1 MKLKSILTR
10 LLNGEISLE
19 VAEREIKL
27 WGIEELGETVKLD
40 FSRELRKNLP
50 EVIFAERK
58 DNETLRNTIEKA
70 VERSSRAIVSRV
82 REDQMGIIDEFRE
95 KYDVIGSPYS
105 RVFVIR
111 KKGYRPP
118 LTGGRIGILTAG
130 TSDVPVAEEVRLIAE
145 ESGCEVIK
153 VYDAGIASLKRSID
167 AVKKVLSGDVDVIV
181 VVAGMEGMLPSIVAS
196 LVDVLVIGLPTS
208 VGYGLGGGGVSALY
222 SMLQSCSPG
231 IVVVNIDNSVG
242 AAYAAISVAN
252 RAAMGRG

>member
-1 MKLKSILTR
+1 MNLRSILKK
-10 LLNGEISLE
+10 LLDGEISLE
-19 VAEREIKL
+19 DAEREIRL
-27 WGIEELGETVKLD
+27 WGIEEISDIVKLD

-58 DNETLRNTIEKA
+58 DNETLRNTVEKA
-70 VERSSRAIVSRV
+70 IERSSRAIISRV
-82 REDQMGIIDEFRE
+82 REDQMSIIDEFRE
-95 KYDVIGSPYS
+95 KYDVISSPYS
-105 RVFVIR
+105 RVIVIR
-111 KKGYRPP
+111 KREYKPP
-118 LTGGRIGILTAG
+118 STGGRIGIITAG
-130 TSDVPVAEEVRLIAE
+130 TSDVPIAEEVRLIAE
-145 ESGCEVIK
+145 EAGCKVIR

-167 AVKKVLSGDVDVIV
+167 AVRRVLSDDVDVIV

-252 RAAMGRG
+252 RAAIGRE